1 MVMNSVRKRFFLF
14 GILLTIIV
22 TIGLIVQYVHLN
34 RILSRE
40 KKESIDK
47 SIEYMGY
54 QINSNLKYHSQY
66 TLALAEYIAVENWT
80 KEELK
85 EYFDRLLANN
95 PYIKSIYFA
104 DIHNN
109 LTISGYWN
117 PPEDYDWTSREWY
130 QKALKYDDI
139 VYSDVFLDAIDNKPI
154 IAISKAVYN
163 KNNELLGVVACDL
176 SLKRIIDIVEET
188 EVEELGYSFLVDGT
202 GNIIA
207 HPGYRENPDIGI
219 ININSVSESLH
230 SKLKETKGG
239 EMEIELEGVLGR
251 LYYLPIENTEWIIGN
266 FMSLKELKRSEWD
279 LIDLYTTSLGT
290 SFIVFLI
297 FIYLQ
302 DKNIVGPIVGL
313 DEDIRKINIEENL
326 GYRIPVNPNDP
337 FAELR
342 TSINS
347 VLDKTQEFF
356 QQIEYDK
363 KELLNKNKELMD
375 SYNELAENIEQ
386 RKALEEKLID
396 LSYRDQL
403 TGLYNRR
410 FFEEV
415 IHDLDE
421 ERYLPL
427 SIIMA
432 DVNGLKLINDS
443 FGHFMGDELLKSVS
457 NIIKKGIREKDIACR
472 LSGDEFVIVLPN
484 TGKEEAEKIVERFK
498 ELSCNRRFLKEIG
511 LDIEISIA
519 YGIGV
524 KDKIDLDISQV
535 IRKAEDYMYSRK
547 LFESPSM
554 RTRTIET
561 IISFLYE
568 KSKREETHS
577 KRVAELC
584 KQMAMALGL
593 TKEKVDEMYT
603 AGLLHDIG
611 KIAIESEILDKVDPY
626 NIEEWESLT
635 KHPEIGYRILSTVN
649 DMGQIAEYVLYHH
662 ERYDGLGHPKGLKGE
677 EIPLES
683 RIIAIADVYEVLSFN
698 RSHRMALSQEELIE
712 KLLANAGK
720 RFDPE
725 LLNIFI
731 EKVLKLKLAEA

>member
-1 MVMNSVRKRFFLF
+1 MNSVRKRFFLF

-34 RILSRE
+34 RILSRK

-219 ININSVSESLH
+219 ININSVSENLH
-230 SKLKETKGG
+230 SKLKETKSG

-297 FIYLQ
+297 VIYLQ

-337 FAELR
+337 FVELR

-410 FFEEV
+410 FFEEE
-415 IHDLDE
+415 INRLDDE
-421 ERYLPL
+421 KYLPI

-443 FGHFMGDELLKSVS
+443 FGHYVGDELLKSVS
-457 NIIKKGIREKDIACR
+457 NIIKKGIRENDIACR
-472 LSGDEFVIVLPN
+472 LSGDEFVVILPN
-484 TGKEEAEKIVERFK
+484 TSKEEAEKIIDRIK
-498 ELSCNRRFLKEIG
+498 EMSFNRRLLRDKGI
-511 LDIEISIA
+511 DIEISIA

-524 KDKIDLDISQV
+524 KDKVDMDISQV

-547 LFESPSM
+547 LFEGPSM
-554 RTRTIET
+554 KSRTIDT
-561 IISFLYE
+561 MLDALYE
-568 KSKREETHS
+568 KSQIEEIHS

-584 KQMAMALGL
+584 KEMGIALGWSEDKIEDL
-593 TKEKVDEMYT
+593 YI
-603 AGLLHDIG
+603 AGLFHDIG
-611 KIAIESEILDKVDPY
+611 KIAVADEVLDKVGPY
-626 NIEEWESLT
+626 TSREWESMK

-649 DMGQIAEYVLYHH
+649 EMGQIAEYVLYHH
-662 ERYDGLGHPKGLKGE
+662 ERYDGLGYPKGLKGE
-677 EIPLES
+677 EIPLVS
-683 RIIAIADVYEVLSFN
+683 RIIAIADAYEAMSSD
-698 RSHRMALSQEELIE
+698 RPHRKAFPSDIIIEELIN
-712 KLLANAGK
+712 NAGTQ
-720 RFDPE
+720 FDPE
-725 LLNIFI
+725 LLNIFV
-731 EKVLKLKLAEA
+731 EKVLNVKLAEA